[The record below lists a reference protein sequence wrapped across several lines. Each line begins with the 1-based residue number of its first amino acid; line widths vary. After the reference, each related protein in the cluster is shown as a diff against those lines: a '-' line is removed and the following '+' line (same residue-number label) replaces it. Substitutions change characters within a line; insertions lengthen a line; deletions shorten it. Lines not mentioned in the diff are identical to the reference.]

1 MNSERFFL
9 TLLIST
15 LAVLIGAYLLPGVT
29 VTGFWVALVTAVV
42 IGLFNAVLRPV
53 LVLLTLPI
61 TIMSLGLFM
70 LVINA
75 LLIMLAS
82 AVIPGFSVANFWW
95 ALLFSIVLAVLNSF
109 LGGIGKERRSFPRP

>member
-1 MNSERFFL
+1 MKSERFFL

-61 TIMSLGLFM
+61 TVMSLGLFM

-109 LGGIGKERRSFPRP
+109 LGGIGKQRPSFPHP